1 MSYAGCES
9 FAGGMSKLIN
19 EIEKKFPKSYKKILN
34 LVVKTCEYEQFKDTA
49 EHLHLV
55 VEKN

>member
-1 MSYAGCES
+1 
-9 FAGGMSKLIN
+9 MSKLIN
-19 EIEKKFPKSYKKILN
+19 EIEKKYPKSYKKILN